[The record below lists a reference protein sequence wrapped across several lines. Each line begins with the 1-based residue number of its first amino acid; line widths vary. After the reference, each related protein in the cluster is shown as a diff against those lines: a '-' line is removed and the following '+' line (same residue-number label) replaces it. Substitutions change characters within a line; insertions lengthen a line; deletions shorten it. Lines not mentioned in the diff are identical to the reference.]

1 MKVTVTSSTGNI
13 SVKQKNQPVVST
25 VGIQGPNGVSSI
37 LGAQDIDTTN
47 LEDGAVL
54 VYNSQTQKIVT
65 TRLLDQQVMEAGQ
78 Y

>member
-13 SVKQKNQPVVST
+13 SVKQKNQPVVAT
-25 VGIQGPNGVSSI
+25 VGIQGPNGVASI
-37 LGAQDIDTTN
+37 LKAEDIDTTN

-54 VYNSQTQKIVT
+54 VYDSQKQKMVT
-65 TRLLDQQVMEAGQ
+65 TRLLEQQVMEAGQ